1 MYMRLAIA
9 LLASVVLAG
18 AGWKCYVVGKQTVQR
33 EWAAEKAAMAV
44 AAADAAAKNQA
55 NADSVARTVH
65 QVARQDRVVY
75 RTLIKESARVQS
87 DCALP
92 TDVRL
97 LHDAAASAV
106 LPDSGSTGIDGA
118 SVTAQDLAETVIENY
133 EACRDNARRL
143 EALQTLI
150 RAYNGDS

>member
-1 MYMRLAIA
+1 MYIRAVLALVGILIA
-9 LLASVVLAG
+9 AG

-65 QVARQDRVVY
+65 QAARQDRVVY

-92 TDVRL
+92 ADVRL

-106 LPDSGSTGIDGA
+106 LPDSGSSSPDGA
-118 SVTAQDLAETVIENY
+118 AVTAQAFTETVVENY
-133 EACRDNARRL
+133 EACQDSIRRL
-143 EALQTLI
+143 EALQTII
-150 RAYNGDS
+150 RAYNGD